1 MVAFDGTRT
10 HVPDGKGLHDIAV
23 LLARP
28 GQPVP
33 ASDLAGT
40 IAPSRG
46 EPALDRRALAE
57 YRARLRDLDDDIAD
71 AESGHDP
78 ERAARARVERDALVA
93 ELTRSVGRGGRPRR
107 LGDDTEKARKTVTAR
122 IHRALRLLD
131 THHPA
136 LAAHLR
142 QAVHTGTTCRYEPAH
157 PIDWEL

>member
-1 MVAFDGTRT
+1 M
-10 HVPDGKGLHDIAV
+10 

-33 ASDLAGT
+33 ATDLAGT
-40 IAPSRG
+40 VAPSRG
-46 EPALDRRALAE
+46 QPALDPLALAT
-57 YRARLRDLDDDIAD
+57 YRARLRDLDDDIAE
-71 AESGHDP
+71 AEANNDP
-78 ERAARARVERDALVA
+78 ARATRSRLERDALIA

-122 IHRALRLLD
+122 IHRALRVLD

-142 QAVHTGTTCRYEPAH
+142 AALRTGTTCSYQPAQ
-157 PIDWEL
+157 PVDWQR